1 MSKTSDCSL
10 GSYQELRPTKLD
22 PLQPSQNVATIPIS
36 NSSQLEGERVICKD
50 FTVNTVSGVTI

>member
-36 NSSQLEGERVICKD
+36 NRPQLEGERVIRKN
-50 FTVNTVSGVTI
+50 FNEKQVS